1 LKPVIRRIEIKPDK
15 LEELKSKL
23 KSDMM
28 STRRH
33 WLIKKYAGGT
43 CQNCLGIPTI
53 MAIYDV
59 SDPEMQARVIER
71 YCDSCY
77 ENSGVKGR
85 IRLTSTN
92 GIDETIAVRDKII
105 SGVEHK

>member
-1 LKPVIRRIEIKPDK
+1 MKPVIRRIEIEPDK

-23 KSDMM
+23 KTEMTSM
-28 STRRH
+28 RKH
-33 WLIKKYAGGT
+33 WLIKKYAGGA
-43 CQNCLGIPTI
+43 CLNCLGIPTI

-92 GIDETIAVRDKII
+92 GIDECIAEKEPKSINRR
-105 SGVEHK
+105 G